1 MTVLL
6 GVSMGAHAVRMAQ
19 PRNGTANARV
29 SSTRLLEAPQQLFF
43 HNQVIDTV
51 DDHVEYLA
59 AESISALA
67 AESEPSMTTG
77 VAYRDAHQ
85 ADTLHRALENQHLQN
100 YRLVPEVEA
109 VLEYLVVSGEAAGF
123 STVALFDLGSSGLN
137 VSVVNL
143 AARRVV
149 VTQRSSA
156 FSGDLIDEFLRDN
169 QLARLGKPSDAAD
182 MDLFERRCRVAKER
196 LSSNDAVCLP
206 DESGMILLSRDN
218 FEALIADHIDQAIEF
233 ARSVL
238 IDANVPIDA
247 VVLIGGGS
255 RIPLVRERVGP
266 SLHLPAITPN
276 EPETVS
282 ARGAALSAR
291 PAEYPQNVP
300 PRTMPARP
308 TPAAPFRPEPVP
320 VPAAGFVAPR
330 PVETIPGAANS
341 RKNLPAADTG
351 ARPFYPPKA
360 PPVAPTV
367 AAPAVAP
374 VPDAR
379 EVESSSPAPKH
390 FALEKVYW
398 LDADY
403 EEDDGEDEDVL
414 RRRRIRAWSVF
425 GVAAAAVIAVSGFVV
440 TRPNTAAVVE
450 TAVTQPPAT
459 SSVAGTPSPPA
470 APPVIPAPPPPPPVG
485 TIPEAPVVEPET
497 EIVEPTRQ
505 QVTEDRTT
513 EQSSEPEVA
522 PPPPPPPPPL
532 IPGLPDFTLPT
543 LPPLFPPA
551 P

>member
-156 FSGDLIDEFLRDN
+156 FSGDLIDELLRDN

-238 IDANVPIDA
+238 IEANVPIDA

-291 PAEYPQNVP
+291 PSAYPQDVP

-308 TPAAPFRPEPVP
+308 TPAAAVRPEPVP
-320 VPAAGFVAPR
+320 VPVAAFVAPR
-330 PVETIPGAANS
+330 PVEAIPTA

-367 AAPAVAP
+367 ASPAVAP
-374 VPDAR
+374 ASDAR
-379 EVESSSPAPKH
+379 EVESASPAPKH

-403 EEDDGEDEDVL
+403 EEDDGEDEDV
-414 RRRRIRAWSVF
+414 RKRRRIRAWSVV

-459 SSVAGTPSPPA
+459 PSTAATPPPA
-470 APPVIPAPPPPPPVG
+470 APPVIPLPPPPPPAG
-485 TIPEAPVVEPET
+485 TIPEAPVVEPEPET
-497 EIVEPTRQ
+497 AEPTRQ
-505 QVTEDRTT
+505 QVTEEQTS
-513 EQSSEPEVA
+513 EQSSEAEVA
-522 PPPPPPPPPL
+522 PPPPPPPPPPL

>member
-19 PRNGTANARV
+19 PRNGTANAHV

-143 AARRVV
+143 ASRRVV

-291 PAEYPQNVP
+291 PA
-300 PRTMPARP
+300 
-308 TPAAPFRPEPVP
+308 PAAPVRPESDPA
-320 VPAAGFVAPR
+320 PAAGFVAPR
-330 PVETIPGAANS
+330 PVETTPTAANA

-351 ARPFYPPKA
+351 ARPFYPPTA
-360 PPVAPTV
+360 PAVAPTV
-367 AAPAVAP
+367 AAPAVSA

-379 EVESSSPAPKH
+379 EVESASPAPKH

-403 EEDDGEDEDVL
+403 EEDDGEDEDVR

-440 TRPNTAAVVE
+440 TRPDAPAVVE

-459 SSVAGTPSPPA
+459 SSVAGTSPLA
-470 APPVIPAPPPPPPVG
+470 APPVIPAPLPPPPPVE
-485 TIPEAPVVEPET
+485 TVPEAPVVEPEP
-497 EIVEPTRQ
+497 EVVEPTRQ

-522 PPPPPPPPPL
+522 PPPPPPPPL

>member
-19 PRNGTANARV
+19 PRNETANARV

-43 HNQVIDTV
+43 HNQVIDTI

-206 DESGMILLSRDN
+206 DESGMILLSREN

-247 VVLIGGGS
+247 IVLIGGGS

-291 PAEYPQNVP
+291 PTEYPQNVQ

-308 TPAAPFRPEPVP
+308 APAAPVRTESDPA
-320 VPAAGFVAPR
+320 PAAGFVTPR
-330 PVETIPGAANS
+330 PVETTPTAANA

-351 ARPFYPPKA
+351 ARPFHPPTA
-360 PPVAPTV
+360 PAVAPTV
-367 AAPAVAP
+367 AAPAVTA

-379 EVESSSPAPKH
+379 EVESASPAPKH

-403 EEDDGEDEDVL
+403 EEDDGEDEDVR

-425 GVAAAAVIAVSGFVV
+425 GVAAAAVLAVSGFFV
-440 TRPNTAAVVE
+440 TRTDAPAVVE

-459 SSVAGTPSPPA
+459 SVAGTSPPV
-470 APPVIPAPPPPPPVG
+470 APPVIPAPLPPPPPVE
-485 TIPEAPVVEPET
+485 TVPEAPVVEPEP
-497 EIVEPTRQ
+497 EVVEPTRQ
-505 QVTEDRTT
+505 QVTEDQTT

-522 PPPPPPPPPL
+522 PPPPPPPPL

>member
-6 GVSMGAHAVRMAQ
+6 GVSMGAHSVRMAQ
-19 PRNGTANARV
+19 PRNETATARV

-43 HNQVIDTV
+43 HNQVIDTI

-206 DESGMILLSRDN
+206 DESGMILLSREN

-291 PAEYPQNVP
+291 PADYPQSAQ

-308 TPAAPFRPEPVP
+308 TPAAAFRPESAP

-330 PVETIPGAANS
+330 PVETTPTAANT
-341 RKNLPAADTG
+341 RRNLPAADTG

-360 PPVAPTV
+360 PAVAPTV

-379 EVESSSPAPKH
+379 EVESASSAPKH

-403 EEDDGEDEDVL
+403 EEDDGEDEDVR

-440 TRPNTAAVVE
+440 TRPNAPAVVD

-459 SSVAGTPSPPA
+459 SSVAGTPPPA
-470 APPVIPAPPPPPPVG
+470 APPVIPAPLPPPPVE
-485 TIPEAPVVEPET
+485 TVPEAPVVEPEP
-497 EIVEPTRQ
+497 EVVEPTRQ
-505 QVTEDRTT
+505 QVTEDQTT

-522 PPPPPPPPPL
+522 PPPPPPPPL